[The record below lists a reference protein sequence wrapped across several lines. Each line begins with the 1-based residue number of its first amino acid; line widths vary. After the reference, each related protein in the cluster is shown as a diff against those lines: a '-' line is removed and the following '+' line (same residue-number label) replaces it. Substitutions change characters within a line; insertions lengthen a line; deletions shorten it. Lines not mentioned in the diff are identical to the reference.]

1 MTAFYAVRT
10 TGIVCR
16 MGCPSR
22 APRPEN
28 VVHFDDLDAAVAA
41 GYRPCKRCRPESEPP
56 QEAFRASTVRSAALL
71 LRQGYAVSDVAA
83 TLHVSER
90 HLRRLVAQETGMSPR
105 ELATA

>member
-16 MGCPSR
+16 RGCPSR

-28 VVHFDDLDAAVAA
+28 IVNFDDLGAAVAA
-41 GYRPCKRCRPESEPP
+41 GYRPCKRCRPESESPH
-56 QEAFRASTVRSAALL
+56 EAFRTSTVRSAVLL

-83 TLHVSER
+83 CLHVSER
-90 HLRRLVAQETGMSPR
+90 HLRRLVVQETGQSPR
-105 ELATA
+105 AWATA